1 MKSWD
6 ERDLEGSEGMEMPY
20 ISVIVPVFNVE
31 AYVETCIRSIMEQTY
46 RNLEI
51 IIVDDGST
59 DNTGNI
65 CKSLAQ
71 EDDRIIVIS
80 QKNGG
85 VVRARNTGI
94 EKASGKYMGFV
105 DGDDWIEK
113 DMYEQMVKGIS
124 GGDLLCAGYVRH
136 LNGKLIKCR
145 EKHVKVSF
153 DSLEEMGFLWKNM
166 MANIGTPAIMP
177 YMTNKLLVT
186 DIVRNVYQNVN
197 EHIRFDED
205 GAFIYLYILECRSV
219 RFLDIFGYH
228 YVDRKGSARNMED
241 RYFFENIQNFY
252 LSLYPAFEK
261 HYLRDALISQ
271 LQRYVIAMLYLHLNA
286 KLCLG
291 DEARLLHYI
300 YPYYGRLRGS
310 RVVLYG
316 AGKVGQDYYLHIKRY
331 RENTLAGWV
340 DKSYEKYQA
349 VGLPVQPVKL
359 LETVEYDYVILGI
372 KDEEVVAEIRD
383 ELEAMGV
390 EGERI
395 LWNRTRRIW
404 EQDLK
409 SPDI

>member
-124 GGDLLCAGYVRH
+124 GGDLLCAGYVR
-136 LNGKLIKCR
+136 C
-145 EKHVKVSF
+145 
-153 DSLEEMGFLWKNM
+153 
-166 MANIGTPAIMP
+166 
-177 YMTNKLLVT
+177 LLYT
-186 DIVRNVYQNVN
+186 
-197 EHIRFDED
+197 
-205 GAFIYLYILECRSV
+205 S
-219 RFLDIFGYH
+219 
-228 YVDRKGSARNMED
+228 
-241 RYFFENIQNFY
+241 
-252 LSLYPAFEK
+252 
-261 HYLRDALISQ
+261 DA
-271 LQRYVIAMLYLHLNA
+271 A
-286 KLCLG
+286 
-291 DEARLLHYI
+291 D
-300 YPYYGRLRGS
+300 
-310 RVVLYG
+310 
-316 AGKVGQDYYLHIKRY
+316 D
-331 RENTLAGWV
+331 
-340 DKSYEKYQA
+340 
-349 VGLPVQPVKL
+349 
-359 LETVEYDYVILGI
+359 
-372 KDEEVVAEIRD
+372 
-383 ELEAMGV
+383 
-390 EGERI
+390 
-395 LWNRTRRIW
+395 
-404 EQDLK
+404 
-409 SPDI
+409 